1 MKKHLLVFV
10 SSIALLGGKA
20 LAQNADVN
28 TIQPKIM
35 VIPYVK
41 ENEDLRTVL
50 DADFNKREVIAKI
63 KNGFDQRGFTT
74 KDFVATLKEA
84 KDAKIFNTNTQ
95 SDVKS
100 ALVEFSGADIYV
112 EVEYNIVKTD
122 RGAIAKVILNG
133 HDAAT
138 GNGYANITCDSRE
151 RYGADNGTL
160 INVAVSIPSPT
171 VGDDPSKRNEV
182 PCLEDFLNILQS
194 KFTDM
199 VNKGRPVKVDFSV
212 ATDAAHNFESKV
224 KAAQDQQLSDVI
236 DNWLADNAYKNNYH
250 LQGTSP
256 VRLFYDEVRIPVI
269 DKNGHNFTLNKFGQY
284 LTSYLA
290 SKGITAKRSIKNG
303 GIFITIAN

>member
-1 MKKHLLVFV
+1 MKRHIPLL
-10 SSIALLGGKA
+10 LLFLTISLKTA
-20 LAQNADVN
+20 LAQSTDVN

-41 ENEDLRTVL
+41 EGEDLRTVL
-50 DADFNKREVIAKI
+50 EADFNKREVIAKI

-95 SDVKS
+95 SDVRS

-112 EVEYNIVKTD
+112 EVEYSIVKTEH
-122 RGAIAKVILNG
+122 GAIAKVILNG

-160 INVAVSIPSPT
+160 VNVAVSTPSPT
-171 VGDDPSKRNEV
+171 VGDDPSKRNQV
-182 PCLEDFLNILQS
+182 PCLEDFLNILQA

-212 ATDAAHNFESKV
+212 ASDAARNFDSKV
-224 KAAQDQQLSDVI
+224 KTVGDKQLSDVI
-236 DNWLADNAYKNNYH
+236 DEWLAENSYKNNYH
-250 LQGTSP
+250 MQGTSP
-256 VRLFYDEVRIPVI
+256 VRLFYDEVRIPVM
-269 DKNGHNFTLNKFGQY
+269 DKNGHNFTLNKFGQNLTNY
-284 LTSYLA
+284 LS

-303 GIFITIAN
+303 GIFITISN